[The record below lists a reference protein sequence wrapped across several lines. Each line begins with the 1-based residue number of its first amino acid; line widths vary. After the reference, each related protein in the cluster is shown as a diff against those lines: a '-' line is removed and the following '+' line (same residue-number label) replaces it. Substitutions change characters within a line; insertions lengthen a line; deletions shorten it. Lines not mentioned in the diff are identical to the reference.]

1 MSLDLDDL
9 PSCTACS
16 LASHRRNVVPGA
28 GSGASGIL
36 FCGLGPGYSEDLAG
50 APFVGPAGKLL
61 DRILGMI
68 RLSREDVYITNRV
81 KCLPVDNKPTPEQ
94 VGACEHW
101 LRSEIQQ
108 VRPSVG
114 ILLGQVAAS
123 YAFPGMSMHEC
134 NGLWTS
140 KEGITWTTTYH
151 PAAVLRGQRE
161 LMTEIVKVLAQ
172 ANSLATTMR
181 RESAAPYPALPYR
194 QSI

>member
-1 MSLDLDDL
+1 MDELQ
-9 PSCTACS
+9 ACS
-16 LASHRRNVVPGA
+16 RCSLSSRRRNVVGGV
-28 GSGASGIL
+28 GSGTSGIMIV
-36 FCGLGPGYSEDLAG
+36 GLAPGYSEDLAG

-61 DRILGMI
+61 DRLLEMI
-68 RLSREDVYITNRV
+68 QLSREDVYITNRV

-161 LMTEIVKVLAQ
+161 LITTIATVLAQ
-172 ANSLATTMR
+172 ANSFAKWLR
-181 RESAAPYPALPYR
+181 RQPVA

>member
-1 MSLDLDDL
+1 
-9 PSCTACS
+9 
-16 LASHRRNVVPGA
+16 
-28 GSGASGIL
+28 
-36 FCGLGPGYSEDLAG
+36 
-50 APFVGPAGKLL
+50 
-61 DRILGMI
+61 
-68 RLSREDVYITNRV
+68 V

-94 VGACEHW
+94 VQACSHW

-108 VRPSVG
+108 VRPLVG

-172 ANSLATTMR
+172 ANSFANWLRKHTGV
-181 RESAAPYPALPYR
+181 

>member
-16 LASHRRNVVPGA
+16 LFEHAHNVVPGA
-28 GSGASGIL
+28 GSGISGL
-36 FCGLGPGYSEDLAG
+36 MLVGLGPGYSEDLAG

-61 DRILGMI
+61 DRLLGMI
-68 RLSREDVYITNRV
+68 RLSREEVYITNRV
-81 KCLPVDNKPTPEQ
+81 KHLPVDNKPTPEQ
-94 VGACEHW
+94 VAACEHW
-101 LRSEIQQ
+101 LRLEIQQ

-161 LMTEIVKVLAQ
+161 LITTIATVLAQ
-172 ANSLATTMR
+172 ANSLATWLR
-181 RESAAPYPALPYR
+181 RQPSV

>member
-16 LASHRRNVVPGA
+16 LAGHRRNVVPGV
-28 GSGASGIL
+28 GSGSSGIL
-36 FCGLGPGYSEDLAG
+36 IMGLGPGYSEDLAG

-61 DRILGMI
+61 DRLLGMI
-68 RLSREDVYITNRV
+68 QLSREDVYITNRV

-161 LMTEIVKVLAQ
+161 LITTIATVLAQ
-172 ANSLATTMR
+172 ADSLATWLR
-181 RESAAPYPALPYR
+181 RQPVA

>member
-9 PSCTACS
+9 PACTACS
-16 LASHRRNVVPGA
+16 LAYNRRNVVPGT
-28 GSGASGIL
+28 GSGISGL
-36 FCGLGPGYSEDLAG
+36 MFVGLGPGFSEDLAG

-68 RLSREDVYITNRV
+68 QLCREDVYTTNRV
-81 KCLPVDNKPTPEQ
+81 KCLPIDNRPTPEQ
-94 VGACEHW
+94 IGACEHW
-101 LRSEIQQ
+101 LRLEIQQ
-108 VRPSVG
+108 VRPAVG

-123 YAFPGMSMHEC
+123 YAFPGMSMREC

-161 LMTEIVKVLAQ
+161 LLTAIVTVLAQ
-172 ANSLATTMR
+172 ANSLATWLR
-181 RESAAPYPALPYR
+181 RQPSA